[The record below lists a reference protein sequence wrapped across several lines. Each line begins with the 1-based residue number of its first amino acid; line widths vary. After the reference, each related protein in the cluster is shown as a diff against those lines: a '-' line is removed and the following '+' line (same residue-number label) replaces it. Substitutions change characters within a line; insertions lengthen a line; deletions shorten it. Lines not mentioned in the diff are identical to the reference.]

1 MEKYAKP
8 GLKVVQT
15 PWEAALNSGSAS
27 TAFVEENNLSPYPTS
42 ILTPSP
48 TPQIYDTNQGGI
60 YQQSPTPVGD
70 IANKLS
76 AKDDYNLYQPTTK
89 GYQLPQVIYSIIF
102 FFYILYFYIVKLVFL
117 YKYYLPAQIN
127 ICVN

>member
-1 MEKYAKP
+1 MPAYTDAAKHRVQLNLHQEQLMEKYAKP

-48 TPQIYDTNQGGI
+48 TPQIHDTNQGVT
-60 YQQSPTPVGD
+60 YQQSPSPMAD
-70 IANKLS
+70 IYNKIS
-76 AKDDYNLYQPTTK
+76 AKDDDNLYQPTIK
-89 GYQLPQVIYSIIF
+89 SYNFSQVII
-102 FFYILYFYIVKLVFL
+102 
-117 YKYYLPAQIN
+117 
-127 ICVN
+127 